1 MQILKL
7 LLSLWY
13 IFLNIV
19 KTRKF
24 SFLEW
29 VGQIF
34 DNGQI
39 YLGLWSPTSIRLN
52 NNVFGLF
59 FPAMK
64 KIIEKENKQIQQ
76 TQNPE
81 V

>member
-1 MQILKL
+1 MVRFI
-7 LLSLWY
+7 W
-13 IFLNIV
+13 
-19 KTRKF
+19 
-24 SFLEW
+24 
-29 VGQIF
+29 
-34 DNGQI
+34 
-39 YLGLWSPTSIRLN
+39 GLWSPTPIGLN

-59 FPAMK
+59 FPAIQ